1 MALNRVTL
9 DDKYDLA
16 KSRIFVTGFQA
27 LVRLCLMQKERDR
40 RAGLNTAG
48 YVTGYRGSPLGTLDQ
63 QFIRARRH
71 LDRYDVLF
79 QGGLNEDIA
88 ATALWGSQQAEL
100 RGEGKFDGVFGLW
113 YGKGPGVD
121 RTGDVFRHANFAGAS
136 RYGGVLALMGDDH
149 TAESSTTAHQS
160 EYHFI
165 DVMIPI
171 LNPAGVQEILDY
183 GLYGWAM
190 SRFCGT
196 WVALKSMHETVESTA
211 VIDGSLERVNIT
223 IPRDFAMPDGGLNI
237 RLRDTILGQEA
248 RLHDYKRDAMLA
260 FVRANKLNTYITSGG
275 RKPRIGIITV
285 GKSYLDVRQALD
297 ELGIDEVKCNDLGI
311 RLYKIG
317 CPWPIGRDDL
327 KSFAEGLELIIV
339 IEEKR
344 SLLEVQVREELYGTA
359 NQPVCIGKKD
369 EAGNW
374 LFPVKGAL
382 DPNEVAIC
390 IGDRILQRV
399 GPNEEIARRVAGLK
413 EAQRILAETTD
424 IAVRTPYFCSG
435 CPHNSSTVV
444 PDGMRAYAGIG
455 CHYMAQW
462 MDRSTLGYTQ
472 MGGEGANWIG
482 EAPFSKRAHVFQN
495 LGDGTYNHSGY
506 MAIRGAI
513 AAGVNITYKILFND
527 AVAMTGGQANDGG
540 LTVPQI
546 ARQVAAEGAKRIVVV
561 TDEPWKYSK
570 REDWPRGLTIHHRD
584 DLIPVQEEL
593 ARIPGVTVLIYDQTC
608 AAEKRR
614 RRKRGTFPDPDKR
627 VIINELVCEGCGD
640 CGVKSNCVSVQPLET
655 EWGRKRTID
664 QSSCNKDFSC
674 VKGFCPSF
682 VTVTGAKL
690 KQGTAGALTS
700 PQPKSDVS
708 DFGHLKVPNSGKPE
722 FGRGEVGSPREP
734 GEGKPSHAQSKQGAP
749 LPAGGEREITGNGDL
764 PEPDLP
770 PIKQTFDVIVTGV
783 GGTGIV
789 TIGGILGMAAHL
801 EGKGVGVL
809 DMAGLAQKGGAVHSH
824 MRIAERPE
832 DIHAIRIAAGAAD
845 LVLGGDIV
853 VAGNKKVLAAVKH
866 GSTVMVINMAEFLP
880 GDFTRNPDFSLP
892 TERLKRAII
901 ADAGREKTHFIDAT
915 RAALALF
922 GNTVAANIFLVG
934 YAYQLGAIPLS
945 AASIDEAIALNGEA
959 VEMNKAAFRWGRR
972 AAIDREALAAVIEP
986 APAQLSDARKLSQS
1000 FAEVVA
1006 RRVEFLTA
1014 YQDARYAARYRGW
1027 VDRTQAV
1034 EAERVPGRSGLAEAV
1049 ARYLFKLMA
1058 YKDEYE
1064 VARLYSDG
1072 SFMKQVHSELG
1083 GERLRFHV
1091 HLAPPLLAPVNKAT
1105 GEPKKLTFGPWIFP
1119 LFKVLAKFKG
1129 LRGTPFDPFG
1139 YSCERKTE
1147 RALIADYEAM
1157 LTEVLPKLAVSNH
1170 HIAVGLAAIP
1180 EKIRGFGHVKMRH
1193 LKAAKADEAALFE
1206 QFRAGP
1212 RPLLRAAE

>member
-1 MALNRVTL
+1 MALNHVTL
-9 DDKYDLA
+9 DDKYDLT

-27 LVRLCLMQKERDR
+27 IVRLCLMQKERDR

-48 YVTGYRGSPLGTLDQ
+48 YVTGYRGSPLGTLDL
-63 QFIRARRH
+63 QFIRAQRA
-71 LDRYDVLF
+71 LDKYDVRF
-79 QGGLNEDIA
+79 QAGVNEDIA
-88 ATALWGSQQAEL
+88 ATAIWGSQQAEL

-121 RTGDVFRHANFAGAS
+121 RTGDVFRHANFAGTS
-136 RYGGVLALMGDDH
+136 KHGGVLALMGDDH

-190 SRFCGT
+190 SRFCGS

-211 VIDGSLERVNIT
+211 VIDGSLERVNIVM
-223 IPRDFAMPDGGLNI
+223 PQDFAMPEGGLNI
-237 RLRDTILGQEA
+237 RLRDTVLGQEA

-260 FVRANKLNTYITSGG
+260 FVRANKLNKYITSGG
-275 RKPRIGIITV
+275 RRPKIGIITV

-317 CPWPIGRDDL
+317 CPWPISRDDL
-327 KSFAEGLELIIV
+327 KQFADGLELIIV
-339 IEEKR
+339 VEEKR
-344 SLLEVQVREELYGTA
+344 SLIEVQVREELYGTA

-369 EAGNW
+369 ERGNW

-390 IGDRILQRV
+390 IGERILQRV
-399 GPNEEIARRVAGLK
+399 GPNDAIAARVAALK
-413 EAQRILAETTD
+413 EAQRILAETQD
-424 IAVRTPYFCSG
+424 VAVRIPYFCSG

-444 PDGMRAYAGIG
+444 PEGMRAYAGIG

-462 MDRSTLGYTQ
+462 MDRSTLGFTQ

-482 EAPFSKRAHVFQN
+482 EAPFSKRPHVFQN

-513 AAGVNITYKILFND
+513 ASGVNITYKILFND

-546 ARQVAAEGAKRIVVV
+546 ARQVAAEGAKHVVVV

-570 REDWPRGLTIHHRD
+570 QEDWPRGLTIHHRD
-584 DLIPVQEEL
+584 ELITVQQEL
-593 ARIPGVTVLIYDQTC
+593 ATIPGVTVLIYDQTC

-614 RRKRGTFPDPDKR
+614 RRKRGLFPDPDKR
-627 VIINELVCEGCGD
+627 VVINELVCEGCGD

-682 VTVTGAKL
+682 VTVHGGKL
-690 KQGTAGALTS
+690 RQGTGVAAAPDT
-700 PQPKSDVS
+700 
-708 DFGHLKVPNSGKPE
+708 VP
-722 FGRGEVGSPREP
+722 
-734 GEGKPSHAQSKQGAP
+734 
-749 LPAGGEREITGNGDL
+749 L
-764 PEPDLP
+764 PEPTLP
-770 PIKQTFDVIVTGV
+770 AIGQTYDIIVTGV

-809 DMAGLAQKGGAVHSH
+809 DMAGLAQKGGAVYSH
-824 MRIAERPE
+824 MRIAERSD
-832 DIHAIRIAAGAAD
+832 DIHAIRIAASGAD

-866 GSTVMVINMAEFLP
+866 GVTSMVINTAEFLP
-880 GDFTRNPDFSLP
+880 GDFTRNADFSLP
-892 TERLKRAII
+892 TERLKRAILT
-901 ADAGREKTHFIDAT
+901 DAGREKTHFIDAT
-915 RAALALF
+915 RAATALF
-922 GNTVAANIFLVG
+922 GASVGANIFLVG
-934 YAYQLGAIPLS
+934 YAYQLGAIPL
-945 AASIDEAIALNGEA
+945 ARASIERAIELNGEA
-959 VEMNKAAFRWGRR
+959 VDMNKAAFEWGRR
-972 AAIDREALAAVIEP
+972 AVVEPAVVEALVKP
-986 APAQLSDARKLSQS
+986 APDATSDARTLSQS
-1000 FAEVVA
+1000 FDEVVA
-1006 RRVEFLTA
+1006 RRVAFLTA
-1014 YQDARYAARYRGW
+1014 YQNAAYAARYR
-1027 VDRTQAV
+1027 RLV
-1034 EAERVPGRSGLAEAV
+1034 EKTRAAETARAPGKTGLADAV

-1072 SFMKQVHSELG
+1072 AFVKQVNSELG
-1083 GERLRFHV
+1083 GEHLRFHV
-1091 HLAPPLLAPVNKAT
+1091 HLAPPLLARRDKAT
-1105 GEPKKLTFGPWIFP
+1105 GEPKKMTFGPWIFP
-1119 LFKVLAKFKG
+1119 LFSLLAKFKV
-1129 LRGTPFDPFG
+1129 LRGTAFDPFG
-1139 YSCERKTE
+1139 YSTERKTE
-1147 RALIADYEAM
+1147 RALVRDYEA
-1157 LTEVLPKLAVSNH
+1157 LLAEVLAKLDAGNH

-1193 LKAAKADEAALFE
+1193 LKAAKADEAVLLD

-1212 RPLLRAAE
+1212 APLLKAAE

>member
-1 MALNRVTL
+1 MALNHVTL

-27 LVRLCLMQKERDR
+27 IVRLCLMQKELDR

-48 YVTGYRGSPLGTLDQ
+48 YVTGYRGSPLGTLDL
-63 QFIRARRH
+63 QFMRAQRALDKYDIRFH
-71 LDRYDVLF
+71 P
-79 QGGLNEDIA
+79 GLNEDIA
-88 ATALWGSQQAEL
+88 ATALWGTQQAEL
-100 RGEGKFDGVFGLW
+100 RGEGRFDGVFGLW

-121 RTGDVFRHANFAGAS
+121 RTGDVFRHANFAGTS
-136 RYGGVLALMGDDH
+136 RHGGVLALMGDDH

-190 SRFCGT
+190 SRFCGS

-211 VIDGSLERVNIT
+211 VIDGSLERVNIV
-223 IPRDFAMPDGGLNI
+223 IPQDFAMPEGGLNI

-260 FVRANKLNTYITSGG
+260 FVRANKLNKYITSGG
-275 RKPRIGIITV
+275 RKPKIGVITV

-297 ELGIDEVKCNDLGI
+297 ELGIDEVACNDLGI

-317 CPWPIGRDDL
+317 CPWPISQRDL
-327 KSFAEGLELIIV
+327 KEFAAGLELIIV
-339 IEEKR
+339 VEEKR
-344 SLLEVQVREELYGTA
+344 SLIEVQVREELYGTA

-369 EAGNW
+369 EQGNW

-390 IGDRILQRV
+390 IGERILQRV
-399 GPNEEIARRVAGLK
+399 GPNEQIAARVTQLK
-413 EAQRILAETTD
+413 EAQRILAETQD
-424 IAVRTPYFCSG
+424 VAVRIPYFCSG
-435 CPHNSSTVV
+435 CPHNTSTVV
-444 PDGMRAYAGIG
+444 PEGMRAYAGIG

-482 EAPFSKRAHVFQN
+482 EAPFSKRPHVFQN

-513 AAGVNITYKILFND
+513 AANVNITYKILFND

-546 ARQVAAEGAKRIVVV
+546 ARQVAAEAAKRVVVV
-561 TDEPWKYSK
+561 TDEPWKYAR

-584 DLIPVQEEL
+584 ELISVQQEL
-593 ARIPGVTVLIYDQTC
+593 AKIPGVTVLIYDQTC

-614 RRKRGTFPDPDKR
+614 RRKRGRFPDPDKR

-682 VTVTGAKL
+682 VTVHGAKL
-690 KQGTAGALTS
+690 KQGTGVAADHAL
-700 PQPKSDVS
+700 PP
-708 DFGHLKVPNSGKPE
+708 
-722 FGRGEVGSPREP
+722 
-734 GEGKPSHAQSKQGAP
+734 
-749 LPAGGEREITGNGDL
+749 L
-764 PEPDLP
+764 PEPALP
-770 PIKQTFDVIVTGV
+770 AIRKTYDIIVTGV

-809 DMAGLAQKGGAVHSH
+809 DMAGLAQKGGAVYSH
-824 MRIAERPE
+824 MRIAERAE
-832 DIHAIRIAAGAAD
+832 DIHAIRIAAGGAE

-853 VAGNKKVLAAVKH
+853 VAGNRKVLAAVKH
-866 GSTVMVINMAEFLP
+866 GVTEMVVNLAEFLP
-880 GDFTRNPDFSLP
+880 GDFTRNADFSLP

-915 RAALALF
+915 RAATALF
-922 GNTVAANIFLVG
+922 GNSVGANIFLVG
-934 YAYQLGAIPLS
+934 YAYQLGAVPLA
-945 AASIDEAIALNGEA
+945 AASIERAIELNGEA
-959 VEMNKAAFRWGRR
+959 VEMNKAAFHWGRR
-972 AAIDREALAAVIEP
+972 AACEPAAVEALIKP
-986 APAQLSDARKLSQS
+986 APDADGDARRLSRS
-1000 FAEVVA
+1000 LEESIE
-1006 RRVEFLTA
+1006 RRVDFLTA
-1014 YQDARYAARYRGW
+1014 YQSAAYAARYRRF
-1027 VDRTQAV
+1027 VEKARAV
-1034 EAERVPGRSGLAEAV
+1034 EAARAPGRSGLADAV

-1064 VARLYSDG
+1064 VARLYADD
-1072 SFMKQVHSELG
+1072 SFAKQVARELG
-1083 GERLRFHV
+1083 GENLRLHV
-1091 HLAPPLLAPVNKAT
+1091 HLAPPLLARRDKVT
-1105 GEPKKLTFGPWIFP
+1105 GEPRKMTFGPWIFP
-1119 LFKVLAKFKG
+1119 LFALLAKFKF
-1129 LRGTPFDPFG
+1129 LRGTVFDPFG
-1139 YSCERKTE
+1139 YSTERKTE
-1147 RALIADYEAM
+1147 RALVRDYETM
-1157 LTEVLPKLAVSNH
+1157 LEEVFSKLDADNH

-1193 LKAAKADEAALFE
+1193 LKAAKADEAALLD

-1212 RPLLRAAE
+1212 APLLKAAE